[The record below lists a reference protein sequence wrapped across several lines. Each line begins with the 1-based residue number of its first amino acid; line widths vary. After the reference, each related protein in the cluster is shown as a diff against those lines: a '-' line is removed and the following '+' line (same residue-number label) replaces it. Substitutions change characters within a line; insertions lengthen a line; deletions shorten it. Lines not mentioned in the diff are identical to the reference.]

1 MSGKTKGTEMK
12 VNTILNTAS
21 HRELE
26 QLENK
31 TRLFLVRH
39 GELVTSR
46 EWRYV
51 GHLDVEL
58 NETGIDQMQ
67 RAGEH
72 LRNEQVDVLLSSDL
86 KRTRKGAEIIGAM
99 LGLIPQQIRDFR
111 EICLGQWEGLT
122 RDEIVAQFPD
132 DFEERSKD
140 LPHYR
145 IKNGESFADLK
156 KRVISKLEQTLEE
169 HKGKSIALI
178 AHGGVNRV
186 ILTHVLGMDLGHLTR
201 LDQAYGCINIIDYF
215 DGMPVVRLVNS
226 TP

>member
-1 MSGKTKGTEMK
+1 MK
-12 VNTILNTAS
+12 INTILNTAS

-31 TRLFLVRH
+31 TRLFLIRH

-58 NETGIDQMQ
+58 NETGIQQMQ
-67 RAGEH
+67 RAGER
-72 LRNEQVDVLLSSDL
+72 LQGEQIDVLLSSDL
-86 KRTRKGAEIIGAM
+86 KRTMKGAEIIGVM
-99 LGLIPQQIRDFR
+99 LGLNPQPHRDFR
-111 EICLGQWEGLT
+111 EINLGQWEGLT
-122 RDEIVAQFPD
+122 RDEIVEQFPAE
-132 DFEERSKD
+132 FEERSKD
-140 LPHYR
+140 LPHFR

-156 KRVISKLEQTLEE
+156 KRVVMKLEQILDE
-169 HKGKSIALI
+169 HRGKSIALI

-201 LDQAYGCINIIDYF
+201 LDQAYGCVNIIDYF

>member
-1 MSGKTKGTEMK
+1 MK
-12 VNTILNTAS
+12 VNSILNTAS

-31 TRLFLVRH
+31 TRLLLVRH
-39 GELVTSR
+39 GELITSK

-58 NETGIDQMQ
+58 NETGIEQMQ
-67 RAGEH
+67 RAGER
-72 LRNEQVDVLLSSDL
+72 LRSEQVDVLLSSDL
-86 KRTRKGAEIIGAM
+86 KRTLTGAKIIGAK
-99 LGLIPQQIRDFR
+99 LGLTPQPKKNFR
-111 EICLGQWEGLT
+111 EINLGQWEGLT
-122 RDEIVAQFPD
+122 RDEIVERFPD

-156 KRVISKLEQTLEE
+156 KRVITELELVLEE
-169 HKGKSIALI
+169 YEGKSIALI

-186 ILTHVLGMDLGHLTR
+186 ILTHVLGMELGHLTR
-201 LDQAYGCINIIDYF
+201 LDQAYGCLNIIDYF

-226 TP
+226 MP

>member
-1 MSGKTKGTEMK
+1 MK

-31 TRLFLVRH
+31 TRLLLVRH

-58 NETGIDQMQ
+58 NETGIEQMQ
-67 RAGEH
+67 RAGER
-72 LRNEQVDVLLSSDL
+72 LKGEKVDTLLSSDL
-86 KRTRKGAEIIGAM
+86 KRTLSGAKIIGAM
-99 LGLIPQQIRDFR
+99 LGLTPQPKRNFR
-111 EICLGQWEGLT
+111 EINLGQWEGLT
-122 RDEIVAQFPD
+122 RDEIVERFPA
-132 DFEERSKD
+132 DFEDRSKD

-156 KRVISKLEQTLEE
+156 KRVISELEQVLQE
-169 HKGKSIALI
+169 HQGKSIALI

-186 ILTHVLGMDLGHLTR
+186 ILTHVLGMDLDHLTR
-201 LDQAYGCINIIDYF
+201 LDQAYGCLNIIDYF